1 MTDVKTTEHAYSHVL
16 PELYGAYATLAV
28 AAVGLF
34 AFDWRLALASLWS
47 CPVGLAILF
56 GARRAL
62 QPMMEATRMRGLAT
76 SEDIQEALECVRE
89 VRATNQEERYL
100 EHIHRDVD
108 AAAASGGPLGDC
120 VRHLRERRPGRAAL
134 GPCHHSPRGRRPH
147 PGRLL
152 HVHDALLLPPRRVAH
167 LCAFRPVPHARRRA
181 LFCQDGVGAHAL
193 LRGGAA
199 GLWRRRVR
207 ALRARRRLRPR
218 GLLVREGRRAGARG
232 RLVHGARGR
241 GHRARGAERIRASPR
256 APASA
261 AASGTRAPG
270 A

>member
-16 PELYGAYATLAV
+16 PELYGAYITLAV

-100 EHIHRDVD
+100 EHIH
-108 AAAASGGPLGDC
+108 
-120 VRHLRERRPGRAAL
+120 
-134 GPCHHSPRGRRPH
+134 
-147 PGRLL
+147 
-152 HVHDALLLPPRRVAH
+152 
-167 LCAFRPVPHARRRA
+167 ARRR
-181 LFCQDGVGAHAL
+181 
-193 LRGGAA
+193 RGGAS
-199 GLWRRRVR
+199 GRSFGDRVR
-207 ALRARRRLRPR
+207 VASTAPR
-218 GLLVREGRRAGARG
+218 SCCAW
-232 RLVHGARGR
+232 
-241 GHRARGAERIRASPR
+241 ASPPR
-256 APASA
+256 SSWEPTS
-261 AASGTRAPG
+261 SWKDPVRS
-270 A
+270 